1 MRFLVK
7 VECKECRAEN
17 PKNAE
22 YCLECG
28 QLFEKEGDI
37 VSFSYDLY
45 LNYLVYASCEY
56 KRGFFS
62 FLIGGLFILGGI
74 FTNNIS
80 YFGCF

>member
-1 MRFLVK
+1 M
-7 VECKECRAEN
+7 AEN

-28 QLFEKEGDI
+28 QLFEKEGNI

-45 LNYLVYASCEY
+45 INYLVYASEY

-62 FLIGGLFILGGI
+62 FSYWEFIYLGGI